1 MSISTQ
7 APPVPLT
14 TERAARVAS
23 IASALFAVSIL
34 LFSAV
39 LNVPWKASDHTLLT
53 WWNSDSH
60 LIETLASLFF
70 GICAAVLFMVVANYV
85 RAVASRAEG
94 GPTQWIAF
102 AHSMAGAFCSTMLV
116 LAAMRGVIGRMV
128 KVDGSPLPGLDV
140 LQFSTGLNYALY
152 NTGAMAALAL
162 SIMAMS
168 IVVLRTH
175 ILGTWV
181 GVVGIISSAVILVA
195 VAALLGSLSV
205 PVALVWAVSMA
216 VALWRRQSAHRSP
229 A

>member
-7 APPVPLT
+7 APPHT
-14 TERAARVAS
+14 QRATEKSARVAS

-39 LNVPWKASDHTLLT
+39 LNVPWKSSDHTLLA

-60 LIETLASLFF
+60 LIETIASLFF
-70 GICAAVLFMVVANYV
+70 GICAGVLFMVVANYF
-85 RAVASRAEG
+85 RALASRAEG
-94 GPTQWIAF
+94 GLTQWTAF
-102 AHSMAGAFCSTMLV
+102 AHSMAAAFCSTMLV

-140 LQFSTGLNYALY
+140 LRFSTGLNYALY
-152 NTGAMAALAL
+152 NTAAMAALAL

-175 ILGTWV
+175 ILGKWV
-181 GVVGIISSAVILVA
+181 GVVGIICSAVILAA
-195 VAALLGSLSV
+195 VAALLGSLTV

-216 VALWRRQSAHRSP
+216 VALWRRQSTA
-229 A
+229 